1 MKNELNPLPSGQVN
15 ENGFD
20 VSNLREGGNHDLAFA
35 DKVIRICLAE
45 IIDNRLVW
53 PFIDRRMALDRC
65 PGLPESGQQE
75 RNFLRMRRHSGH
87 RSARHHRWT
96 LHQCAR
102 ATVNELP
109 LKLKTFLVFKV
120 TLL

>member
-1 MKNELNPLPSGQVN
+1 MNPLPSGQVN

-109 LKLKTFLVFKV
+109 LKLKTFHVFKV